1 MTATGMIGEE
11 KCFPMLRNKGYI
23 FFLYITI
30 AQFQRLMNF
39 PNAGIAQLW
48 YAIDS
53 TPARNKQ
60 FQLVI
65 GTVLCFK

>member
-1 MTATGMIGEE
+1 MTATGIIGEE

-39 PNAGIAQLW
+39 PNAYGRKRV
-48 YAIDS
+48 S
-53 TPARNKQ
+53 
-60 FQLVI
+60 
-65 GTVLCFK
+65 